1 MEEVQLGPIKAVP
14 ESSLPYRKHSYSV
27 QLTLDVVKGLS
38 QCGLFLKSRKTLVE
52 RVIL

>member
-1 MEEVQLGPIKAVP
+1 MDPLKQSQNPYFPIENIAILF
-14 ESSLPYRKHSYSV
+14 SLK
-27 QLTLDVVKGLS
+27 DVVKGLS